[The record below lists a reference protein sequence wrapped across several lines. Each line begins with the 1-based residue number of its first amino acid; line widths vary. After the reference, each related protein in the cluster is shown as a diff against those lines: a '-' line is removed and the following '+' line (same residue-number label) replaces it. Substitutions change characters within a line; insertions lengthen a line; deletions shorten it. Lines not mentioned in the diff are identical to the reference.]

1 MQTST
6 PFFGRKIMQ
15 NMIFTVQLDN
25 YLSSAIFCKSTGFRP
40 KNRWIDFPAACL
52 PVFNAVY
59 NTVRKVGFH
68 EFKVWRQ

>member
-15 NMIFTVQLDN
+15 NMSFTGQRDN

-40 KNRWIDFPAACL
+40 KNRWTDFSAACL
-52 PVFNAVY
+52 PAILMIFIIQYEKSA
-59 NTVRKVGFH
+59 F
-68 EFKVWRQ
+68 